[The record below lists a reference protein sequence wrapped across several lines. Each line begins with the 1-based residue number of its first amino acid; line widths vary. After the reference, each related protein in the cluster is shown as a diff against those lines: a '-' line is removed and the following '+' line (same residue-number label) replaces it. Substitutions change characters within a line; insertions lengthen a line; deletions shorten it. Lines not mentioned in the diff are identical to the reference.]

1 VSAVSRIYEPDLAF
15 INFAQAIHGK
25 KLNGSVFQ
33 EISVDS
39 EISCQIACVEDMR
52 CLSYNFGATKEEGK
66 FICQLSDSDRFT
78 SYENSTRDVQM
89 VYRGIQ
95 VIFFFKYIFTEIVST
110 ELKVESLINVAFLV
124 SCSFFK

>member
-1 VSAVSRIYEPDLAF
+1 MSAVSRIYEPDLAF

-66 FICQLSDSDRFT
+66 FICQLSDSDRFI
-78 SYENSTRDVQM
+78 SYENFTRDVQM
-89 VYRGIQ
+89 VHRGIQ
-95 VIFFFKYIFTEIVST
+95 VIFFSNTSSPKLLVQNCKST
-110 ELKVESLINVAFLV
+110 R
-124 SCSFFK
+124 